1 MPALIPPQI
10 IDLLLLGAPNRRR
23 QLQDLPILGD
33 VWSYLAEARSADP
46 PDLLIIPNR
55 DRSAAQVSELLYVPG
70 EYNNLTIGGGSEAV
84 VGPRS
89 VAFLNGLIVATLSFD
104 DLVEHVLPFTI
115 WWDRIE
121 KAPKRHKWADGDI
134 RNLD

>member
-33 VWSYLAEARSADP
+33 VWTYLADARSADP

-55 DRSAAQVSELLYVPG
+55 DRSAAQVADLLYAPG
-70 EYNNLTIGGGSEAV
+70 EYHNMTIGGGSETE

-89 VAFLNGLIVATLSFD
+89 VAYLNGLVVATLSFD
-104 DLVEHVLPFTI
+104 DL
-115 WWDRIE
+115 
-121 KAPKRHKWADGDI
+121 
-134 RNLD
+134 